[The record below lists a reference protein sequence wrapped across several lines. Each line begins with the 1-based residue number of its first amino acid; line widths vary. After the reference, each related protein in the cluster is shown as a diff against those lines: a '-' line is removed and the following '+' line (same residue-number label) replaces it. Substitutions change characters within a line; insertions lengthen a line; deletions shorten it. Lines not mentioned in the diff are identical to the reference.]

1 MAVKT
6 KALANITDENRWAI
20 KRGYLDS
27 LNSEISSLGDDAMLK
42 LKEVDPKAI
51 QDKFLASVK
60 CLPVTTSQSG
70 AMEIAAESDM
80 FDYNYE
86 GARVGSDFIAIV
98 PIMGVMIPKA
108 TWWTYWY
115 GGAPMREI
123 GMLLKELD
131 LNPNVKA
138 VVLHIDSPGGTVSG
152 TENLGRIVAKMKKPI
167 VAFGDNNVHSAAYW
181 VASQA
186 DYIIANGKTTSMGS
200 IGVMMTHYNAEG
212 YYNEMGLQV
221 TYLTAPQSTNKVVGP
236 DNQQLSDEDR
246 IALET
251 ILGKDAEIFLSTV
264 KSGRGSVVNMNVV
277 GDASVFI
284 SDDTLT
290 YGLHDMF
297 AKDGITDA
305 VMKANE
311 LAKQS
316 NSGTKKATSQQNS
329 EQTMAKY
336 KNLGIEAHDCT
347 VANMLKTG
355 MVMVE
360 KSVLNNLEKNA
371 EGLNLESLSSMEVE
385 GHEKMMSFPNL
396 GIEGKKAE
404 ITKVITAGQNYV
416 FVSTKNLAALNE
428 ILGQTSEED
437 KGEAET
443 DAKVETEETAE
454 ATATVDPVAETKE
467 VKTEETADSV
477 VEEEEE
483 VTAEATND
491 NLKPVATTEQVATTE
506 TEEAKAEEKAVL
518 DQLLAQ
524 MKSFNEQL
532 QAVNGQNEELK
543 QKLAKETSEK
553 EAALATKEKVVAN
566 AKELEKKKGI
576 KILTPEVVAE
586 NNMQANNGRAQSEN
600 QKIVSIVAQAKSILK
615 NQGIL
620 PELEEKSV

>member
-60 CLPVTTSQSG
+60 GLPVTTSQSG